1 MMDPMTLIALL
12 LVIGTSLAWS
22 GLDLARKLLT
32 DAMRPIPMVV
42 LLTAGQVAV
51 IGLWLLFDGV
61 PTIKAGYWWPAL
73 GSIALNLVS
82 NVMAVRA
89 LALSPLSVTLPYLAL
104 TPVFTTIVSVLILG
118 EYPKVPHYAGIALV
132 LAGALTLAMTEGGAE
147 SFRAMAKAIR
157 REGGSWR
164 MIAVALM
171 WSTAGPLDKMATSQ
185 ASAPFHGVV
194 IGLGMVVGLTLLL
207 AFERRLG
214 ELKEFKGNPLI
225 LLGGMVAGGLALVL
239 QLMAMQL
246 VFVNLVEG
254 VKRVTS
260 LAAAAILGK
269 LFFQEEVTRMRLLAI
284 GLMAVGV
291 LFLVI

>member
-1 MMDPMTLIALL
+1 MTLIALL

-42 LLTAGQVAV
+42 LLTVGQVV
-51 IGLWLLFDGV
+51 LIGAWLLIEGV
-61 PTIKAGYWWPAL
+61 PTIKAGYWWPAA

-89 LALSPLSVTLPYLAL
+89 LALSPLSLTLPYLAL
-104 TPVFTTIVSVLILG
+104 TPVFTTVLSALILG
-118 EYPKVPHYAGIALV
+118 EYPEVPHYAGIALV
-132 LAGALTLAMTEGGAE
+132 LAGALTLAMTEGGTE
-147 SFRAMAKAIR
+147 SFKAMLKAIR
-157 REGGSWR
+157 HEGGSWR
-164 MIAVALM
+164 MIGVALM
-171 WSTAGPLDKMATSQ
+171 WSTAGPLDKMATSH
-185 ASAPFHGVV
+185 ASAPFHGVM
-194 IGLGMVVGLTLLL
+194 IGLGMVTGLTLLL
-207 AFERRLG
+207 AVERRLG
-214 ELKEFKGNPLI
+214 ELKEFKGHPLI

-254 VKRVTS
+254 FKRVTS
-260 LAAAAILGK
+260 LAAAALLGK
-269 LFFQEEVTRMRLLAI
+269 LFFHEAVTRMRLLAI

-291 LFLVI
+291 MLLVI